1 MDAFDIREHTIDGA
15 ATVFY
20 FARRYSA
27 NRSSA
32 AAYRRARAKIGA
44 HLNTSVFRVVTPEDG
59 RQLLIVVSGT
69 MANAKRARERV
80 AWGGEEYST
89 TLDEITAIG
98 SRFREVAQAA
108 GLNSEASWRDGG
120 GLALGR
126 EGSRGPM
133 RRPRG

>member
-1 MDAFDIREHTIDGA
+1 MDDFEVREHAIDGA

-20 FARRYSA
+20 FARSYSDD
-27 NRSSA
+27 RGSA

-44 HLNTSVFRVVTPEDG
+44 QLNTSVFRVVRPEDG
-59 RQLLIVVSGT
+59 RQLLIIVSGT
-69 MANAKRARERV
+69 MADAKRVRERV
-80 AWGGEEYST
+80 AWGGEEYSPT
-89 TLDEITAIG
+89 SDEITAIG
-98 SRFREVAQAA
+98 SRFREVAQAG

>member
-15 ATVFY
+15 VTVFY
-20 FARRYSA
+20 FARRYSDD
-27 NRSSA
+27 RSSA

-59 RQLLIVVSGT
+59 RELLIVVAGT

-80 AWGGEEYST
+80 TWGGEEYSP

-98 SRFREVAQAA
+98 SRFREVAQAG

-120 GLALGR
+120 GLGLGR

-133 RRPRG
+133 GRPTR